1 MNPVGMRAAKRMLK
15 DEKGTTGVLF
25 GLMIVPVV
33 TLMGAALDYS
43 RALHLQEQLQRI
55 ADQATI
61 AGLDTYRQTGDA
73 VKGQDRIMAYIDA
86 GLSQNGLKKAKQGE
100 TGGIVVSNTTINP
113 ANSTA
118 MPKLEAKIN
127 TMVLGLIGIN
137 TIDVDAQTKV
147 TVAADRKEG
156 SKALELSLVLD
167 LSGSMQGDKVDD
179 MKTAAKDFLDIVLPA
194 NTDISNRKVGLVPFS
209 NRINAGELASVVTG
223 LAPTREMQSGTK
235 TVYVFS
241 TSSFS
246 WRSKS
251 SCGDR
256 VQEITEFKSLSQ
268 SAAEAYCVSNFNYSS
283 SNGGRYWTPAKVS
296 QQVPN
301 MVTKKLITCVTERQG
316 TEAYT
321 DAAPSTA
328 PVGWYSP
335 TSSVNSQY
343 STSGVCSVQANE
355 TEQYEELPAIK
366 ALTTD
371 RDMLKAH
378 IDTFHTYGGTAGHI
392 ATAWAQYMLAPD
404 WNSVFPEDSNV
415 VAYDEPE
422 TVKAAVIMTDGE
434 YNSSNAATSA
444 SAQAIAICQQM
455 KDNDIKVYT
464 IGFDMDTNSVAA
476 QTLRDCASPGAY
488 YFPYDGNAL
497 KLVFQEIGNNLVS
510 IVNTSSDGTK
520 LVVQQ

>member
-1 MNPVGMRAAKRMLK
+1 MNPVDMRAAKRMMK
-15 DEKGTTGVLF
+15 DEKGATGVLF

-43 RALHLQEQLQRI
+43 RALHMQEQLQRI

-61 AGLDTYRQTGDA
+61 AGLDAYRQTNDLQ
-73 VKGQDRIMAYIDA
+73 KGQERIMAYIDS
-86 GLSQNGLKKAKQGE
+86 GLRQNGMKRAKPGD
-100 TGGIVVSNTTINP
+100 TGGIVVSNTAIDP
-113 ANSTA
+113 ATSTA

-127 TMVLGLIGIN
+127 TMVLGLIGVP
-137 TIDVDAQTKV
+137 TMDIDVQTKV
-147 TVAADRKEG
+147 AVAADRKEG

-167 LSGSMQGDKVDD
+167 MSGSMQGQKIDD
-179 MKTAAKDFLDIVLPA
+179 LKTASKDFLDIVMPA
-194 NTDISNRKVGLVPFS
+194 DADLSNRKVGLVPFT
-209 NRINAGELASVVTG
+209 NRVNAGQFASVVTG
-223 LAPTREMQSGTK
+223 LAPTQEFQSGTK
-235 TVYVFS
+235 TIYVFS
-241 TSSFS
+241 TTSFN

-256 VQEITEFKSLSQ
+256 VQEITEFSSLSQ
-268 SAAEAYCVSNFNYSS
+268 AAAEAYCVSNFAYSS
-283 SNGGRYWTPAKVS
+283 SSGGRYWTPAKVS
-296 QQVPN
+296 QTVPN

-316 TEAYT
+316 AQAYT

-328 PVGWYSP
+328 VVGSYNP
-335 TSSVNSQY
+335 TNGLSSQY

-355 TEQYEELPAIK
+355 TGAYEEMPEIK

-378 IDTFHTYGGTAGHI
+378 IDTFHTYGGTAGHL
-392 ATAWAQYMLAPD
+392 ATAWAQYMLAPN
-404 WNSVFPEDSNV
+404 WNSVFPSDSNV

-434 YNSSNAATSA
+434 YNSNYSATSA
-444 SAQAIAICQQM
+444 SNQARAICTQM
-455 KDNDIKVYT
+455 KNNNIKVYT
-464 IGFDMDTNSVAA
+464 IGFDMDVNSAAA
-476 QTLRDCASPGAY
+476 QLLRDCASPGAY

-520 LVVQQ
+520 VIVQQ